1 MRKLVSHLGTS
12 DAAPTFLF
20 CDNKGAIALTKN
32 NRFHKRTKRIDL
44 RYFFSREKEADGTMR
59 TAKVPAFYNLAD
71 TMAKVPSL
79 QNNGGCPVPTESLYT
94 EWAMPLVSDTPEWL
108 LVPPATRDPR

>member
-1 MRKLVSHLGTS
+1 MRKLISDLDTS

-44 RYFFSREKEADGTMR
+44 RYFFSREK
-59 TAKVPAFYNLAD
+59 
-71 TMAKVPSL
+71 
-79 QNNGGCPVPTESLYT
+79 
-94 EWAMPLVSDTPEWL
+94 
-108 LVPPATRDPR
+108 